1 MSPKKL
7 VKLPAIQ
14 IALKVMLALILLAAM
29 AIPYQSMTAKAET
42 IPTFAITDVTVDD
55 TVTIQTQ
62 NYPAN
67 ETFTVRMGNFGTLG
81 VGGIVVGSFD
91 SGGGGSFS
99 VTFDIPDALHGR
111 SRIAIRADSS
121 DGFFSFNWFWN
132 NTSSSSGSNT
142 ETSTETHTHTPS
154 AQGIPTFTIIDVSRD
169 ENVTF
174 QTHNF
179 PSNQTFTVRMGR
191 FGTLGI
197 GGIEVGSFNSGDGG
211 SFDKSFTIPDALK
224 GLQRI
229 AIRADSSQGFFAF
242 NWFWNNTVNVDKS
255 TTSSDEESGKKTS
268 SNTDSNTSDN
278 TESDT
283 TTPAVVVF
291 HGIPTFS
298 ISAVSRDDTVTIVTN
313 NFPAGQ
319 TFTVRMGAYGT
330 LGVGGVEV
338 DSTDS
343 GDGGSFTAT
352 YKVPDALKGAQRIAI
367 RMDSPQGFFAF
378 NWFWNNSTN

>member
-14 IALKVMLALILLAAM
+14 AALKVMLALILLAAM
-29 AIPYQSMTAKAET
+29 VIPYQSMTAKAET
-42 IPTFAITDVTVDD
+42 IPTFNITDVTVDD

-67 ETFTVRMGNFGTLG
+67 QTFTVRMGNFGTLG

-91 SGGGGSFS
+91 SGSGGSFS

-121 DGFFSFNWFWN
+121 QGFFSFNWFWN

-142 ETSTETHTHTPS
+142 ETSTKTQTHTPS
-154 AQGIPTFTIIDVSRD
+154 AQGVPTFTIIDVNRD

-179 PSNQTFTVRMGR
+179 PANQSFTVRMGR

-197 GGIEVGSFNSGDGG
+197 GGIEVGTFNSGDGG
-211 SFDKSFTIPDALK
+211 SFDKSFSVPDSLK
-224 GLQRI
+224 GQTRI

-242 NWFWNNTVNVDKS
+242 NWFWNNTVTVEKQDN
-255 TTSSDEESGKKTS
+255 TSSTDKNSDNNSSNNDNS
-268 SNTDSNTSDN
+268 SNTDETK
-278 TESDT
+278 T
-283 TTPAVVVF
+283 TTPEVVVF

-298 ISAVSRDDTVTIVTN
+298 ISAVSRDNTVTIVTN

-330 LGVGGVEV
+330 LAVGGVEV
-338 DSTDS
+338 ATTDS
-343 GDGGSFTAT
+343 GDGGSFTTT
-352 YKVPDALKGAQRIAI
+352 YNVPDTLKGSQRIAI

>member
-7 VKLPAIQ
+7 VKQPAIQ
-14 IALKVMLALILLAAM
+14 VALKVMLALILLAAM
-29 AIPYQSMTAKAET
+29 VIPYRSMTASAEA
-42 IPTFAITDVTVDD
+42 IPTFNITDVTVDD

-67 ETFTVRMGNFGTLG
+67 QTFTVRMGNFGTLG

-91 SGGGGSFS
+91 SGSGGSFS

-121 DGFFSFNWFWN
+121 QGFFSFNWFWN
-132 NTSSSSGSNT
+132 NTSSSSSSNT
-142 ETSTETHTHTPS
+142 ETSTETQTHTPS
-154 AQGIPTFTIIDVSRD
+154 ANGVPTFTITDVTRD

-211 SFDKSFTIPDALK
+211 SFFKSFVVPDSLK
-224 GLQRI
+224 GQQRI

-242 NWFWNNTVNVDKS
+242 NWFWNNTVTVEKKDDTSNNDKS
-255 TTSSDEESGKKTS
+255 ENS
-268 SNTDSNTSDN
+268 SNNDESSSNNDDN
-278 TESDT
+278 NT
-283 TTPAVVVF
+283 TTPEVVAF

-319 TFTVRMGAYGT
+319 TFTVRMGAFGT
-330 LGVGGVEV
+330 LAVGGTEV
-338 DSTDS
+338 ATTDS

-352 YKVPDALKGAQRIAI
+352 YNVPDSLKGSQRIAI

-378 NWFWNNSTN
+378 NWFWNNTTN

>member
-14 IALKVMLALILLAAM
+14 VALKVMLALILLIGM
-29 AIPYQSMTAKAET
+29 VIPYQSMTAKAEA
-42 IPTFAITDVTVDD
+42 IPTFSITDVTVDD

-67 ETFTVRMGNFGTLG
+67 ETFSVRMGNFGTLG

-91 SGGGGSFS
+91 SGSGGSFS
-99 VTFDIPDALHGR
+99 VTFDIPEALHGR

-121 DGFFSFNWFWN
+121 QGFFSFNWFWN
-132 NTSSSSGSNT
+132 NTTSSSASNT
-142 ETSTETHTHTPS
+142 ETSTDTHTHTPS
-154 AQGIPTFTIIDVSRD
+154 AQGVPNFTIVDVERD
-169 ENVTF
+169 QNVSF
-174 QTHNF
+174 ETHNF
-179 PSNQTFTVRMGR
+179 PANQDFTVRMGR
-191 FGTLGI
+191 YGTLGI
-197 GGIEVGSFNSGDGG
+197 GGIEVGTFNSGDGG
-211 SFDKSFTIPDALK
+211 SFTKSFAVPDALK
-224 GLQRI
+224 GQVRI

-242 NWFWNNTVNVDKS
+242 NWFWNNTVTVDTADTSKDKKS
-255 TTSSDEESGKKTS
+255 DNS
-268 SNTDSNTSDN
+268 SNNDQNSNNDQSNT
-278 TESDT
+278 TAPE
-283 TTPAVVVF
+283 VVVF

-298 ISAVSRDDTVTIVTN
+298 ISAVSRDNTVTIVTN

-330 LGVGGVEV
+330 LAMGGVQV
-338 DSTDS
+338 ATTDS

-352 YKVPDALKGAQRIAI
+352 YNVPDALKGSQRIAI

-378 NWFWNNSTN
+378 NWFWNNSTH

>member
-14 IALKVMLALILLAAM
+14 LALKVMLALILLAAM
-29 AIPYQSMTAKAET
+29 VIPYRSMTASAEA
-42 IPTFAITDVTVDD
+42 IPTFDITDVTVDD
-55 TVTIQTQ
+55 TVTIQTH
-62 NYPAN
+62 NYPADQ
-67 ETFTVRMGNFGTLG
+67 TFTVRMGNYGTLG

-91 SGGGGSFS
+91 SGSGGAFS

-121 DGFFSFNWFWN
+121 QGFFSFNWFWN
-132 NTSSSSGSNT
+132 NTSSSSGGNT
-142 ETSTETHTHTPS
+142 ETATDKHTHTPS
-154 AQGIPTFTIIDVSRD
+154 NQGIPTFSITDVNRND
-169 ENVTF
+169 NVTF

-179 PSNQTFTVRMGR
+179 PSGQTFTVRMGR

-197 GGIEVGSFNSGDGG
+197 GGIEVGTFDSGDGG
-211 SFDKSFTIPDALK
+211 SFEKTFDIPDALK
-224 GLQRI
+224 GQTRI
-229 AIRADSSQGFFAF
+229 AIRADSPQGFFAF
-242 NWFWNNTVNVDKS
+242 NWFWNNTVNVEKKN
-255 TTSSDEESGKKTS
+255 TSNDEESGKKSS
-268 SNTDSNTSDN
+268 SNDENG
-278 TESDT
+278 TE
-283 TTPAVVVF
+283 TPQVVVF

-298 ISAVSRDDTVTIVTN
+298 ISAVSRNDTVTIVTN

-330 LGVGGVEV
+330 LAVGGIEV
-338 DSTDS
+338 ATTDS

-352 YKVPDALKGAQRIAI
+352 YDVPDALKGSQRIAI

-378 NWFWNNSTN
+378 NWFWNNSTK

>member
-42 IPTFAITDVTVDD
+42 IPTFSITDVTVDD

-67 ETFTVRMGNFGTLG
+67 QTFTVRMGNFGTLG

-91 SGGGGSFS
+91 SGSGGSFS

-111 SRIAIRADSS
+111 SRIAIRADAPP
-121 DGFFSFNWFWN
+121 FNSFNWFWN
-132 NTSSSSGSNT
+132 NTTSSSGSNT
-142 ETSTETHTHTPS
+142 ETSTDTHTHTPS
-154 AQGIPTFTIIDVSRD
+154 AQGIPTFSIVDVNRND
-169 ENVTF
+169 NVTF

-179 PSNQTFTVRMGR
+179 PAGQTFTVRMGR
-191 FGTLGI
+191 YGTLGI
-197 GGIEVGSFNSGDGG
+197 GGIEVGTFDSGDGG
-211 SFDKSFTIPDALK
+211 SFEKTFDIPDALK
-224 GLQRI
+224 GQTRI

-242 NWFWNNTVNVDKS
+242 NWFWNNTVTVDKK
-255 TTSSDEESGKKTS
+255 TTSSDEESSKKTS
-268 SNTDSNTSDN
+268 SSD
-278 TESDT
+278 ESSSDKGKTDT
-283 TTPAVVVF
+283 TTPEVVAF

-298 ISAVSRDDTVTIVTN
+298 ISAVSRNDTVTIVTN

-330 LGVGGVEV
+330 LAVGGIEV
-338 DSTDS
+338 ATTDS

-352 YKVPDALKGAQRIAI
+352 YNVPDALKGNQRIAI

>member
-14 IALKVMLALILLAAM
+14 VALKVMLALILLAAM
-29 AIPYQSMTAKAET
+29 VIPYQSMTASAEA
-42 IPTFAITDVTVDD
+42 IPTFSITDVTVDD

-67 ETFTVRMGNFGTLG
+67 QTFTVRMGSFGTLG

-91 SGGGGSFS
+91 SGSGGSFS

-111 SRIAIRADSS
+111 SRIAIRADGSQ
-121 DGFFSFNWFWN
+121 GFFSFNWFWN
-132 NTSSSSGSNT
+132 NTTSSSSSNT
-142 ETSTETHTHTPS
+142 ETASDTHTHTPS
-154 AQGIPTFTIIDVSRD
+154 AQGVPTFSIMDVNRDQDVTI
-169 ENVTF
+169 

-179 PSNQTFTVRMGR
+179 PSGQTFTVRMGR

-197 GGIEVGSFNSGDGG
+197 GGIEVGTFDTGDGG
-211 SFDKSFTIPDALK
+211 SFEKTFDIPDDLK
-224 GLQRI
+224 GQTRI

-242 NWFWNNTVNVDKS
+242 NWFWDNTVTVEKKKTSNDKN
-255 TTSSDEESGKKTS
+255 SSEKTS
-268 SNTDSNTSDN
+268 SNNEET
-278 TESDT
+278 DT
-283 TTPAVVVF
+283 TTPEIVAF

-298 ISAVSRDDTVTIVTN
+298 ISAVSRNDTVTIVTN

-319 TFTVRMGAYGT
+319 TFNVRMGAFGT
-330 LGVGGVEV
+330 LAVGGIEV
-338 DSTDS
+338 ATTDS

-352 YKVPDALKGAQRIAI
+352 YNVPDSLKGSQRIAI

-378 NWFWNNSTN
+378 NWFWNNTTN

>member
-14 IALKVMLALILLAAM
+14 IALKVMLGLILLAAM
-29 AIPYQSMTAKAET
+29 VVPYQSMTATAAP
-42 IPTFAITDVTVDD
+42 IPTFDITDVTVDD
-55 TVTIQTQ
+55 TVTIQTH
-62 NYPAN
+62 NYPAGQ
-67 ETFTVRMGNFGTLG
+67 TFTVRMGNFGTLG

-91 SGGGGSFS
+91 SGDGGSFS

-121 DGFFSFNWFWN
+121 QGFFSFNWFWN
-132 NTSSSSGSNT
+132 NTSSSSSSNT
-142 ETSTETHTHTPS
+142 ETATETHTHTPS
-154 AQGIPTFTIIDVSRD
+154 AQGIGIPTFSIVDVNRNED
-169 ENVTF
+169 VTF
-174 QTHNF
+174 KTHNF
-179 PSNQTFTVRMGR
+179 PSGHTFTVRMGR

-197 GGIEVGSFNSGDGG
+197 GGIVVGTFDSGDGG
-211 SFDKSFTIPDALK
+211 SFEETFDIPDALK
-224 GLQRI
+224 GQTRI

-242 NWFWNNTVNVDKS
+242 NWFWNNTVTVEKK
-255 TTSSDEESGKKTS
+255 TTSSDEESGETS
-268 SNTDSNTSDN
+268 SSST
-278 TESDT
+278 TETEEGET
-283 TTPAVVVF
+283 TTPEVVAF

-298 ISAVSRDDTVTIVTN
+298 ISAVSRNDTVTIVTN

-319 TFTVRMGAYGT
+319 TFTVRMGAFGT
-330 LGVGGVEV
+330 LAVGGMEV
-338 DSTDS
+338 ATTDS

-352 YKVPDALKGAQRIAI
+352 YSIPDALKGSQRIAI